1 MLIPLNTQPSE
12 PMSISMFCIQY
23 NLNDCILEKLTANR
37 YKNAS
42 AFHVIRL
49 MDLEKMEFLPGD
61 IAELQDVVRQWAV
74 PL

>member
-1 MLIPLNTQPSE
+1 
-12 PMSISMFCIQY
+12 MSISMFCIQY
-23 NLNDCILEKLTANR
+23 NLDDCILEKLTANR

-42 AFHVIRL
+42 AFRFIRL

-61 IAELQDVVRQWAV
+61 IAELQDAVRQWAV